1 MAFDYSK
8 LRGKIIEK
16 FSTQAD
22 FAKAMKWSERTL
34 SLKLNGKVPWKQVD
48 IVNAACLL
56 QLNDTDIP
64 DYFFRPKVQNIELL
78 KAGD

>member
-22 FAKAMKWSERTL
+22 
-34 SLKLNGKVPWKQVD
+34 PWKQVD

-64 DYFFRPKVQNIELL
+64 DYFFRPKVQNIELF